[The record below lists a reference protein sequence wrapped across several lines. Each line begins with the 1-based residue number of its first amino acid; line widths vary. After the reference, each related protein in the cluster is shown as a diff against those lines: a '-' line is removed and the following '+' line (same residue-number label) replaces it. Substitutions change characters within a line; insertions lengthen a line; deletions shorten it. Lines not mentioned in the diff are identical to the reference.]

1 MQSTCEHRTR
11 HIANHERRS
20 SLIWVIARWQLC
32 GVLAASSG
40 AGRVGHIRAEKM
52 GDEVS
57 RLRMLNY
64 GVGGLELWLLDFAVC
79 SL

>member
-1 MQSTCEHRTR
+1 M
-11 HIANHERRS
+11 
-20 SLIWVIARWQLC
+20 
-32 GVLAASSG
+32 
-40 AGRVGHIRAEKM
+40 GHIRAEKM